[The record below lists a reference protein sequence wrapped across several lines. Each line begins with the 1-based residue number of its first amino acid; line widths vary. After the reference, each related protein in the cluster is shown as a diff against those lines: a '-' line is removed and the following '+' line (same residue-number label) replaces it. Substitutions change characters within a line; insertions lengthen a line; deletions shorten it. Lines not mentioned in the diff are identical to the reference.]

1 MSGVPESQVGI
12 RQLKEQA
19 SALIKRVAAGETI
32 KVTDRG
38 RPVARIVPL
47 RDDESWWDRMVEEGR
62 FIPAKRDLIQVL
74 EEHPPP
80 PLMPGERSPFEV
92 LMELR
97 ADER

>member
-1 MSGVPESQVGI
+1 VV
-12 RQLKEQA
+12 
-19 SALIKRVAAGETI
+19 AGETI

-47 RDDESWWDRMVEEGR
+47 RDETWWDQMIGDGR
-62 FIPAKRDLIQVL
+62 VIPATRDIIQVL
-74 EEHPPP
+74 EESPPP

-97 ADER
+97 EGER